1 MPRYHSNTTA
11 IRKYRS
17 EYYRLR
23 KQEARMNHELFRMKN
38 RIKHLAE
45 DEKQSIANHTLLTK
59 LLAHAEQQKAELEA
73 QPVSKQRDKQ
83 LKKAERELKDVRVKY
98 KRSDLHLAVIDQKK
112 DKDNAAK
119 YILKEAK
126 RDEVTAR
133 IEAAYETWQKFEQLE
148 QQENADFEA
157 YVLQQQAQVTTEVKP
172 LTQEAPYLPKTPL
185 SEVQTSARFIAYV
198 YPAKTQRLVAQHYQT
213 CTYQHHKQ
221 EQICDSFVMTPNS
234 GVVIQKGNTLIPNNS
249 FT

>member
-1 MPRYHSNTTA
+1 MPRYHSNTIA

-23 KQEARMNHELFRMKN
+23 KQEARMNHELFRMKK
-38 RIKHLAE
+38 RMKDLAE
-45 DEKQSIANHTLLTK
+45 DEENSLTNHKLLTR
-59 LLAHAEQQKAELEA
+59 LVAHAEHQKAELEA

-112 DKDNAAK
+112 DKDNASK

-126 RDEVTAR
+126 RDDVTIR
-133 IEAAYETWQKFEQLE
+133 IEAAYEAWQKFEQLE

-157 YVLQQQAQVTTEVKP
+157 YVLQQQAQVTTEVKS
-172 LTQEAPYLPKTPL
+172 LTQETPSLPKTPL
-185 SEVQTSARFIAYV
+185 SEVQTSTRFTAYV
-198 YPAKTQRLVAQHYQT
+198 YPAKTQRLVFQSYQT

-221 EQICDSFVMTPNS
+221 EQICDSFAVIPNS
-234 GVVIQKGNTLIPNNS
+234 GESIRKGNALITNNS
-249 FT
+249 FR

>member
-38 RIKHLAE
+38 RIKDLAK
-45 DEKQSIANHTLLTK
+45 DEEQSLTNHTLLTK

-73 QPVSKQRDKQ
+73 QPASKQRDKQ
-83 LKKAERELKDVRVKY
+83 LKKAEKELKDVRVKY

-112 DKDNAAK
+112 DKDNVAK

-126 RDEVTAR
+126 RDDVTIR
-133 IEAAYETWQKFEQLE
+133 IEAAYEAWKKFEQLE

-157 YVLQQQAQVTTEVKP
+157 FVLQQQAKVTTEAKS
-172 LTQEAPYLPKTPL
+172 LTQEAPSLPKTPL

-198 YPAKTQRLVAQHYQT
+198 YPVKTQRVVSLSYQT
-213 CTYQHHKQ
+213 CTYQSHK
-221 EQICDSFVMTPNS
+221 QICDPFSLIPDS
-234 GVVIQKGNTLIPNNS
+234 GEAIRKGNTLIPNNS
-249 FT
+249 LI